1 MMKSKINEL
10 VVYTDGAS
18 RGNPGSAGIGIVIC
32 DKNGNTIES
41 YYKYIGI
48 TTNNVAEYEALVA
61 ATELVKKYD
70 YVTAQYYLDSEL
82 VVKQMNGDY
91 KVKNEKL
98 KPLYKK
104 VMDNI
109 SNSDCMFSHIRR
121 ELNKEADALAKKAS
135 FMVSGS

>member
-1 MMKSKINEL
+1 
-10 VVYTDGAS
+10 
-18 RGNPGSAGIGIVIC
+18 
-32 DKNGNTIES
+32 
-41 YYKYIGI
+41 
-48 TTNNVAEYEALVA
+48 
-61 ATELVKKYD
+61 
-70 YVTAQYYLDSEL
+70 
-82 VVKQMNGDY
+82 MNGDY